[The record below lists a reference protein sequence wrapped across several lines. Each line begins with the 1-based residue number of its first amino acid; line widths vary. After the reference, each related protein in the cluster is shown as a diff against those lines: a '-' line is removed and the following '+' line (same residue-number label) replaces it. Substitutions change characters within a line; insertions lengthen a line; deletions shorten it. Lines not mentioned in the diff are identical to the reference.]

1 MNLTLSEEQ
10 EILLKSARDFMVEKF
25 PREVIDKID
34 EGELGYSPEIWK
46 ELADMGWVGLVLPE
60 KYDGAGMAFQD
71 LALLFEEIGR
81 VRPISPFFS
90 TVIFGGLPIM
100 EIGNEEQKQAYLP
113 KIASGESIFT
123 MAFTEASGRYDA
135 KGIEMK
141 AVPSGDNYVLN
152 GMKLLVP
159 DAHLSEYMLVVTRTN
174 EGSTPEE
181 GITIFIVE
189 TKTPG
194 IMVTPQKAHNADM
207 VCEVVFK
214 DVKVPRKNILGK
226 LDEGWDDVRRI
237 LDRGA
242 VAKCCEMVGGAQR
255 VLEFTVE
262 YAKERKQFDRHIGSF
277 QAIQHHCSNM
287 LADVDSSRMITYE
300 AAWRISEGLP
310 FAVEAAMAKTWVSDA
325 YRRVCLLGHQVHG
338 GYGLIIDHEMH
349 RYFKN
354 SKTGEIAFGDA
365 KFNRKLLAE
374 RLGYGGTTESEV
386 IA

>member
-25 PREVIDKID
+25 PREVIDEID
-34 EGELGYSPEIWK
+34 EGQLGYSPEIWK

-71 LALLFEEIGR
+71 LALLLEEIGR
-81 VRPISPFFS
+81 TRPISPFFS

-100 EIGNEEQKQAYLP
+100 ELGDEEQKQAYLP

-123 MAFTEASGRYDA
+123 LALTEASARYDA
-135 KGIEMK
+135 KGVAMK
-141 AVPSGDNYVLN
+141 AAAGGGEYVLN
-152 GMKLLVP
+152 GTKLFVP
-159 DAHLSEYMLVVTRTN
+159 DAHLSRYVLVVTRTS
-174 EGSTPEE
+174 EGAKPED
-181 GITIFIVE
+181 GITIFVVD
-189 TKTPG
+189 TKSPG
-194 IMVTPQKAHNADM
+194 VTVTPQKAHNADM

-214 DVKVPRKNILGK
+214 DVKVPKKNILGK
-226 LDEGWDDVRRI
+226 PESGWNDVRRI
-237 LDRGA
+237 LDRAA

-300 AAWRISEGLP
+300 AAWRISEGMP
-310 FAVEAAMAKTWVSDA
+310 FAVEAAMAKTWVSEA

-365 KFNRKLLAE
+365 KFNRKLLAQ
-374 RLGYGGTTESEV
+374 RLGY
-386 IA
+386 

>member
-25 PREVIDKID
+25 PREVIDQID

-46 ELADMGWVGLVLPE
+46 EMAEMGLMGLILPE

-71 LALLFEEIGR
+71 LALLLEEIGR
-81 VRPISPFFS
+81 IRSISPFFS
-90 TVIFGGLPIM
+90 TVILGALPIM
-100 EIGNEEQKQAYLP
+100 ELGNEEQKQTFLTM
-113 KIASGESIFT
+113 IASGEAIFT
-123 MAFTEASGRYDA
+123 LALTEVSATYDARGVAMKATASGD
-135 KGIEMK
+135 
-141 AVPSGDNYVLN
+141 DYVLN
-152 GMKLLVP
+152 GAKLFVT
-159 DAHLSEYMLVVTRTN
+159 DAHLSQYMLVVARTS
-174 EGSTPEE
+174 EGANPED
-181 GITIFIVE
+181 GITIFVVE
-189 TKTPG
+189 TKNPG
-194 IMVTPQKAHNADM
+194 ITCTAQKAHNADM

-214 DVKVPRKNILGK
+214 DVRVPKKNILGTVDK
-226 LDEGWDDVRRI
+226 GWNDVRRI
-237 LDRGA
+237 LDRAA

-262 YAKERKQFDRHIGSF
+262 YAKERNQFDRHIGSF

-287 LADVDSSRMITYE
+287 LSDVDSSRMITYE
-300 AAWRISEGLP
+300 AAWRISEGMP

-325 YRRVCLLGHQVHG
+325 YRRVCLLGHQIHG

-365 KFNRKLLAE
+365 KFNRKLVAQ
-374 RLGYGGTTESEV
+374 RLGY
-386 IA
+386 